1 MCAFGVDGTITGSY
15 NTGVV
20 SGEGC
25 VGGVCG
31 TGSSVT
37 ITDSYNTG
45 SVSGNDD
52 VGGVFGYGENC
63 TINNCYYLK
72 AEGTDLGGING
83 ADVEGQA
90 EGKPLHSLHPARLH
104 TFCRMDRKWEKMAR
118 YHRSGDRTLIMMVR
132 NNLFL
137 F

>member
-45 SVSGNDD
+45 SVSG
-52 VGGVFGYGENC
+52 
-63 TINNCYYLK
+63 
-72 AEGTDLGGING
+72 
-83 ADVEGQA
+83 
-90 EGKPLHSLHPARLH
+90 
-104 TFCRMDRKWEKMAR
+104 
-118 YHRSGDRTLIMMVR
+118 MMMSEACSDMVKIVR
-132 NNLFL
+132 
-137 F
+137 